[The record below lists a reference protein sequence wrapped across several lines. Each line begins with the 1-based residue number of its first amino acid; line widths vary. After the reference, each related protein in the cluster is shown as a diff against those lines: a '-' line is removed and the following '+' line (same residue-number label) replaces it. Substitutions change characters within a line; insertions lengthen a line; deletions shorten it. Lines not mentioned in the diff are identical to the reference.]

1 MVTLDAGR
9 DSDHFRSSALLG
21 TDSMTKK
28 TGSDSKPDL
37 RLVGAEAAVYDLM
50 RAPETTAERVKR
62 LQLEAHAL
70 ALEEVEQFEKLL
82 TQAADKAKDI
92 ASGGDAYPVG
102 VREIAARLAADLPT
116 RAETIRT
123 IVGRVG

>member
-1 MVTLDAGR
+1 
-9 DSDHFRSSALLG
+9 
-21 TDSMTKK
+21 MTKK
-28 TGSDSKPDL
+28 TGADSKPDL

-50 RAPETTAERVKR
+50 RAPETTSERVKR

-70 ALEEVEQFEKLL
+70 ALEEIEQFETLL
-82 TQAADKAKDI
+82 TQAATKAKDI
-92 ASGGDAYPVG
+92 AAGGDAYPVG
-102 VREIAARLAADLPT
+102 VREIAARIAADLPT

>member
-1 MVTLDAGR
+1 
-9 DSDHFRSSALLG
+9 
-21 TDSMTKK
+21 MTKK
-28 TGSDSKPDL
+28 TGADSKPDL
-37 RLVGAEAAVYDLM
+37 RLVGAESAVYDLM

-92 ASGGDAYPVG
+92 AAGGDAYPVG
-102 VREIAARLAADLPT
+102 VREIAARLAADLPV